1 MMWRNMADSLRTCGL
16 FGKAEVQGGG
26 RRFAFLA
33 VHGRESLEACR
44 LAGGFLHTKNGAAL
58 HWAAPFLSI
67 HISRLQRFAFQTLHP
82 VVLRKKRDFSAYCE
96 PVGAVPPPRVPLFSK
111 TGTLA
116 GTVRRTVLGAA
127 RSKKEFLPTQTP
139 LLFQKPQLG

>member
-44 LAGGFLHTKNGAAL
+44 LARGFQPAKNGAAL

-82 VVLRKKRDFSAYCE
+82 VVSREKRAFSVYFE
-96 PVGAVPPPRVPLFSK
+96 PGGVCRRLASRLFPRQ
-111 TGTLA
+111 TLYLA
-116 GTVRRTVLGAA
+116 FLSVSCMTSIMRASGFFLQAA
-127 RSKKEFLPTQTP
+127 RKASSVF
-139 LLFQKPQLG
+139 